1 MLAVLAWWLIVTLM
15 GWTAFPLAM
24 RFFDRLP
31 GRGYALA
38 KALGLLLV
46 SYVFWLLCSFK
57 LLSNN
62 VGGIL
67 IAWAVVLTVSLLAYR
82 RGGGSLDSLREFVRE
97 RWRHIAATEVIFLV
111 ALVGWAI
118 FRSFDP
124 DLVGTEKPM
133 EFAFLNAILRSDSFP
148 PHDPWLSG
156 YAISYYY
163 YGYVIIAM
171 LTRLA
176 ATPPAVAFN
185 IGNAL
190 LFALTVVG
198 SFGVVYELIA
208 WKREK
213 SSESQA
219 IGFSLFAP
227 LFVALV
233 GNLEGLLDALHS
245 RGIGTAAFWTWVQ
258 IKGLAEAPVTG
269 SWIPQDH
276 WWWWRASR
284 VVYDTN
290 ILGQHSEIIDEFPYF
305 SFILGDMHPHVLALP
320 FIMLAIA
327 VAVQVIRWAAE
338 QKPLALP
345 TKGGTGAWLRA
356 WLTDDW
362 PRTLLVALCLGAL
375 GFLNTWDFP
384 IYWGL
389 AALCY
394 AAGRYA
400 AGRRLDMAYWLDVA
414 LWAGRAL
421 ILGVLLFLPFYIGFG
436 SQASGI
442 DHVLF
447 NKTRPWHYF
456 VMFGLFLVTSAGYVF
471 YSMRAVSRRWTLRT
485 IAIIILIVF
494 AVGLYIAG
502 IVAGLVVTALF
513 HGKWAAL
520 VLALSA
526 TVLTGILLRWLAPI
540 GARAHLDAVA
550 WVAGI
555 LTGAVAVA
563 LAISALSV
571 IDNIWF
577 ARGILSL
584 IAYIALA
591 YMWWLAQ
598 TMVQRQTGAGRSAKA
613 TFATML
619 GAALVGGIFL
629 WTAVQGKWTALG
641 VALIVALLALAVMR
655 RLGQTAQDAGS
666 DENALDDVAV
676 ALMMIVGFLLTFAVE
691 FVFLRDYFGTRM
703 NTVFK
708 FYYQAWVLLGLGGA
722 YALWAIFG
730 RGERG
735 TGRWAAVGRGIFAAV
750 FALTLAASLVYTFAA
765 GYTKAN
771 GFRGEATL
779 NCLAFVQKYNPA
791 EYEAIAWLNANIKG
805 APVILEATGGSYSE
819 FARISAR
826 TGLPTLLGW
835 DFHEQQW
842 RGNRNP
848 AGNRAGEI
856 EALYRAP
863 DSAESLTRLRTY
875 GITYIYVGDLERN
888 KYTLSEAVV
897 NRWDNI
903 AERVYDA
910 GGVRIYRYSPMQ

>member
-1 MLAVLAWWLIVTLM
+1 LCSLKLLPNSAGGILVAWAAVLAL
-15 GWTAFPLAM
+15 
-24 RFFDRLP
+24 
-31 GRGYALA
+31 
-38 KALGLLLV
+38 
-46 SYVFWLLCSFK
+46 
-57 LLSNN
+57 
-62 VGGIL
+62 
-67 IAWAVVLTVSLLAYR
+67 SLLFYR
-82 RGGGSLDSLREFVRE
+82 RGGGSLDELRSFIRE
-97 RWRHIAATEVIFLV
+97 RWRYMLATEAIFLV
-111 ALVGWAI
+111 GLAGWAY
-118 FRSFDP
+118 FRAFDP

-133 EFAFLNAILRSDSFP
+133 EFAFLNAILRSDTFP

-163 YGYVIIAM
+163 FGYVIMAM
-171 LTRLA
+171 LTKLA
-176 ATPPAVAFN
+176 GTVPAVAFN
-185 IGNAL
+185 VGIAL
-190 LFALTVVG
+190 LFALTLTG
-198 SFGVVYELIA
+198 SFGVVYELVA
-208 WKREK
+208 RTREG
-213 SSESQA
+213 SERQA
-219 IGFSLFAP
+219 IGFSLFGP

-245 RGIGTAAFWTWVQ
+245 RGIGSAAFWKWVQ

-290 ILGQHSEIIDEFPYF
+290 LLGEHQEVIDEFPYF

-320 FIMLAIA
+320 FVMLAIA
-327 VAVQVIRWAAE
+327 LAVQVIRWAAE

-345 TKGGTGAWLRA
+345 KKGGVGDWLPA
-356 WLTDDW
+356 ALAQDW
-362 PRTLLVALCLGAL
+362 ERNLLIALCLGAL

-384 IYWGL
+384 IYWAVVG
-389 AALCY
+389 LCY
-394 AAGRYA
+394 AAGRYV
-400 AGRRLDMAYWLDVA
+400 AGRRLDRAYWLDVA

-421 ILGVLLFLPFYIGFG
+421 ILGVVLFLPFYVGFG

-502 IVAGLVVTALF
+502 VVAGLVVTALF

-641 VALIVALLALAVMR
+641 VA
-655 RLGQTAQDAGS
+655 
-666 DENALDDVAV
+666 
-676 ALMMIVGFLLTFAVE
+676 
-691 FVFLRDYFGTRM
+691 
-703 NTVFK
+703 
-708 FYYQAWVLLGLGGA
+708 
-722 YALWAIFG
+722 
-730 RGERG
+730 
-735 TGRWAAVGRGIFAAV
+735 
-750 FALTLAASLVYTFAA
+750 
-765 GYTKAN
+765 
-771 GFRGEATL
+771 
-779 NCLAFVQKYNPA
+779 
-791 EYEAIAWLNANIKG
+791 
-805 APVILEATGGSYSE
+805 
-819 FARISAR
+819 
-826 TGLPTLLGW
+826 
-835 DFHEQQW
+835 
-842 RGNRNP
+842 
-848 AGNRAGEI
+848 
-856 EALYRAP
+856 
-863 DSAESLTRLRTY
+863 
-875 GITYIYVGDLERN
+875 
-888 KYTLSEAVV
+888 
-897 NRWDNI
+897 
-903 AERVYDA
+903 
-910 GGVRIYRYSPMQ
+910 